1 MFLICAGKDIFGES
15 MTENLSRGEKKEKIK
30 KIILDLHKGLSPEE
44 AKERFE
50 KEVGSITSMEIAEIE
65 QSLINEGLAPEEIK
79 KFCNV
84 HALLFESAL
93 KKSVLKE
100 ESPAYPVYLFKLE
113 NKEIGKIVGDIKDMI
128 KDKQKY
134 EFRSWKAKMKERL
147 LDLRGIDTHYQR
159 KEQVLFPYLDRV
171 GFYGPSKVMW
181 GKDNEIREML
191 KNAIINLE
199 SVDEHAYD
207 DYVNRFLNPL
217 IEEVEGMI
225 FKEENI
231 LFPSSMEMLK
241 PDEWVE
247 VLKESDSVGYVYIEK
262 PKETSALIEELKKAL
277 VVEPFIKDKATV
289 SFPTGDLSLKE
300 LMCLL
305 NTLPIDVTFVD
316 KEDTVRYFNN
326 PKSKIFVRTKSVL
339 GRKVQ
344 HCHPPQSV
352 DKVEAIL
359 NSFKEGTRNVAEF
372 WINYQ
377 DRLVHIRYFA
387 VRDENRN
394 YLGTMEVVQDI
405 SEIKKLEGERRL
417 LDEKT

>member
-1 MFLICAGKDIFGES
+1 MFLNYSRKNKFGKS
-15 MTENLSRGEKKEKIK
+15 MTENLSKSAKKEIVK
-30 KIILDLHKGLSPEE
+30 KIILDLHKGLSPVE

-65 QSLINEGLAPEEIK
+65 QSLINEGLTPEEIK

-93 KKSVLKE
+93 KKAVIKE
-100 ESPAYPVYLFKLE
+100 ESPAHPVYLFKLE
-113 NKEIGKIVGDIKDMI
+113 NREIEKIVAGIRDII
-128 KDKQKY
+128 KNRQKY
-134 EFRSWKAKMKERL
+134 ELAAWKAKMKEML
-147 LDLRGIDTHYQR
+147 LGLRGIDTHYQR
-159 KEQVLFPYLDRV
+159 KEQVLFPYLERH

-191 KNAIINLE
+191 KNAIVNLD
-199 SVDEHAYD
+199 SVNERTCE
-207 DYVNRFLNPL
+207 DYVSRFLNPL
-217 IEEVEGMI
+217 IDEVEGMI

-231 LFPSSMEMLK
+231 LFPSSVEMLT
-241 PDEWVE
+241 PEEWVE
-247 VLKESDSVGYVYIEK
+247 VLKESDGLGYVYIEK
-262 PKETSALIEELKKAL
+262 PKETSALIEELKRAL
-277 VVEPFIKDKATV
+277 VEEPFIKDRAIV

-305 NTLPIDVTFVD
+305 NTLPVDVTFVD
-316 KEDTVRYFNN
+316 REDKVRYFNS

-359 NSFKEGTRNVAEF
+359 NSFKEGTRDVAEF
-372 WINYQ
+372 WINYRG
-377 DRLVHIRYFA
+377 RLVHIRYFA

-394 YLGTMEVVQDI
+394 YMGTMEVVQDI

-417 LDEKT
+417 LDEKA